1 MTETRL
7 WAVVVTFDRRDQ
19 LAVTLRRL
27 LESDPVDLAG
37 ILVVDNAS
45 TDGTGA
51 WLAGLKDPRL
61 RVLTLS
67 RNQGGAGGFEA
78 GLRHVIEKTDARW
91 VCLMDDDARPVA
103 GAFARF
109 RARRREDRAAWFAA
123 VTYPDGAICEMNRPL
138 LDPFGSARSTIA
150 ALIRGRETF
159 HLSPDAFRA
168 SDPVDI
174 DGGSFV
180 GAFLSRRAVEVAGYP
195 DGRFFIYGDDTTYT
209 LRLGRLAGPLGFD
222 PAIRFEHDCGTT
234 IAGTPVRPL
243 WKVFYLYRNRAMVY
257 RQTVGRAL
265 GTAIYLGLGAV
276 WRLRAGR
283 YGTDR
288 AAYLRLWRAA
298 MSDGLAGRLDRDFDA
313 VRALISGSGPGR

>member
-1 MTETRL
+1 MPV

-27 LESDPVDLAG
+27 LQSDPADLAG

-61 RVLTLS
+61 RVLTLPH
-67 RNQGGAGGFEA
+67 NQGGAGGFEI
-78 GLRHVIEKTDARW
+78 GMRHVMAETDAAW
-91 VCLMDDDARPVA
+91 VCLMDDDARPA
-103 GAFARF
+103 ADAFARF
-109 RARRREDRAAWFAA
+109 RARSREDRVAWFAA

-138 LDPFGSARSTIA
+138 LDPFGSARGVA
-150 ALIRGRETF
+150 RALVQGRETF
-159 HLSPDAFRA
+159 HLSPGAFEG

-180 GAFLSRRAVEVAGYP
+180 GAFLSRRAVEAAGYP

-222 PAIRFEHDCGTT
+222 PSIRFEHDCGTT
-234 IAGTPVRPL
+234 IAGTPIRPL

-257 RQTVGRAL
+257 RLTAGRML

-276 WRLRAGR
+276 WRARAGR
-283 YGTDR
+283 YGGDR

-298 MSDGLAGRLDRDFDA
+298 MSDGLAGRLDRDFDG
-313 VRALISGSGPGR
+313 VRALVTGSAHGR